1 MPRRTGPNNQVLT
14 KSHVSATRG
23 GLPTALAVALAAV
36 LPLGCAPGTAPPSGP
51 ATSASAGAPG
61 AEAGPSLGPGGDT
74 RPGVWISPEE
84 VALLPRS
91 GPAWDNVAA
100 WATDDWGPPD
110 PGDQESQHDV
120 HVLAGALYAVRTG
133 DPAAA
138 QRVREALAAVT
149 ATFPAEVLPAAR
161 NLTSYVVAADLVG
174 YRDPAF
180 AAWVEVVIDQR
191 ATGRAG
197 VDSLRASAMT
207 DPSNHGAH
215 ARTAVLA
222 AARYLGDEG
231 LVLAVAER
239 FHDWLGRSGRDF
251 VWKDPAWQADPAAPV
266 GINPAGAVLDG
277 LTVDGVLP
285 EEQRRSG
292 AFTPDPPDEPYVWE
306 ALQGATA
313 TAEMLERAGYPA
325 WEWQDQALRRAVAWQ
340 YDVNRFPA
348 AGDDVWEIWLVNAAY
363 GTTFAATSPAKPGKS
378 LGFTDWTHAPNGAQ
392 APASAG
398 AGSPVAP

>member
-1 MPRRTGPNNQVLT
+1 MIGPPMIRTV
-14 KSHVSATRG
+14 
-23 GLPTALAVALAAV
+23 AVVVAAV
-36 LPLGCAPGTAPPSGP
+36 LPLGCGPGSAPPSGP
-51 ATSASAGAPG
+51 GITAAPP
-61 AEAGPSLGPGGDT
+61 AADAGPSLGPGGQA

-91 GPAWDNVAA
+91 GPAWDNVVA
-100 WATDDWGPPD
+100 WATGDWGLPD

-133 DPAAA
+133 DAATA

-149 ATFPAEVLPAAR
+149 GTFPTEVLSTAR
-161 NLTSYVVAADLVG
+161 NLTAYVVAADLVG

-180 AAWVEVVIDQR
+180 AAWVEVLIDQR

-197 VDSLRASAMT
+197 IDSLRASAMT

-215 ARTAVLA
+215 ARSAVLA

-251 VWKDPAWQADPAAPV
+251 VWKDPAWQADPTAPV

-277 LTVDGVLP
+277 LAVDGVLP

-292 AFTPDPPDEPYVWE
+292 AFTLDPPDEPYVWE

-313 TAEMLERAGYPA
+313 TAEMLARAGYPG
-325 WEWQDQALRRAVAWQ
+325 WDWQDQALRRAVAWQ

-348 AGDDVWEIWLVNAAY
+348 AGDDVWELWLVNRAY
-363 GTTFAATSPAKPGKS
+363 GTGFSATSPAKPGKG
-378 LGFTDWTHAPNGAQ
+378 LGFTDWTHAP
-392 APASAG
+392 AG
-398 AGSPVAP
+398 P

>member
-1 MPRRTGPNNQVLT
+1 MIKPSRIRPPMIRPSMIGPPMIRTV
-14 KSHVSATRG
+14 
-23 GLPTALAVALAAV
+23 AVVVAAV
-36 LPLGCAPGTAPPSGP
+36 LPLGCGPGSAPPSGP
-51 ATSASAGAPG
+51 GVTAPP
-61 AEAGPSLGPGGDT
+61 AADAGPSLGPGGQA

-91 GPAWDNVAA
+91 GPAWDNVVA
-100 WATDDWGPPD
+100 WATGDWGLPD

-133 DPAAA
+133 DAATA

-149 ATFPAEVLPAAR
+149 GTFPTEVLSTAR
-161 NLTSYVVAADLVG
+161 NLTAYVVAADLVG

-180 AAWVEVVIDQR
+180 AAWVEVLIDQR

-197 VDSLRASAMT
+197 IDSLRASAMT

-215 ARTAVLA
+215 ARSAVLA

-277 LTVDGVLP
+277 LAVDGVLP

-292 AFTPDPPDEPYVWE
+292 AFTLDPPDEPYVWE

-313 TAEMLERAGYPA
+313 TAEMLARAGYPA
-325 WEWQDQALRRAVAWQ
+325 WDWQDQALRRAVAWQ

-348 AGDDVWEIWLVNAAY
+348 AGDDVWELWLVNRAY
-363 GTTFAATSPAKPGKS
+363 GTGFSATSPAKPGKG
-378 LGFTDWTHAPNGAQ
+378 LGFTDWTHAP
-392 APASAG
+392 AG
-398 AGSPVAP
+398 P